1 MSYFDVLIETEKS
14 IRQLAKEIGLPWTTL
29 RDRLAGN
36 TPPSSYRKKV
46 PLELIVKA
54 NKLLLKGVS
63 VRKVGKLLGVPK
75 STLHDQVNKY
85 RSTLNEEK
93 N

>member
-14 IRQLAKEIGLPWTTL
+14 IRQLAKEIGLPWTTF

-36 TPPSSYRKKV
+36 TPPSNYRNKV
-46 PLELIVKA
+46 PIELVIKA
-54 NKLLLKGVS
+54 NKLLLNGVS
-63 VRKVGKLLGVPK
+63 VRKAGKLLGIPK

-85 RSTLNEEK
+85 RSTLNEE
-93 N
+93 NN